1 MAAELSGRARE
12 LLEQGKNF
20 GHVVTLREDGSPLPV
35 LVWVDLEDGRVAI
48 NSAEGRTWPENLRR
62 TGRATITVAD
72 HDNPYNYVTID
83 GRLVEDTHE
92 GADAHI
98 DRLANKYMGVDSYPL
113 RKEGEVRI
121 KFLLEPERI
130 RLQVPA

>member
-20 GHVVTLREDGSPLPV
+20 AHLVTLREDGSPLPV
-35 LVWVDLEDGRVAI
+35 LVWIDVEDGRVAV
-48 NSAEGRTWPENLRR
+48 NSAEGREWPENLRR

-83 GRLVEDTHE
+83 GRLVEDTHD
-92 GADAHI
+92 GADDQI
-98 DRLANKYMGVDSYPL
+98 DRLAKKYMGVDSYPL
-113 RKEGEVRI
+113 RKEGEQRI